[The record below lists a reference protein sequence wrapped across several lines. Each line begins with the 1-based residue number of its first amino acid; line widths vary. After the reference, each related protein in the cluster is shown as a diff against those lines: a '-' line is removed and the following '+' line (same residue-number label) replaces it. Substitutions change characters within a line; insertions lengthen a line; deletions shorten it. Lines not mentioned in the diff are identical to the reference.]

1 LCKNK
6 LTDITILNLS
16 MIISLFLDRNN
27 IGDVGVKYLSKRNWS
42 NLTKLDLSAKL
53 NYD

>member
-1 LCKNK
+1 
-6 LTDITILNLS
+6 

-53 NYD
+53 NYDQVLIIYKIMVYNT